1 MRTGNNAGF
10 QIHRMVEFE
19 ETALDVKG
27 RFRAVETV
35 VGDLATAAEALADHL
50 ETTKRVQVLR
60 RLSTTDSGLDLPH
73 STSYGPC
80 GPTRQVDQRTLE
92 LADRLWDEIPKLVN
106 AGRRSKPRFTVDLM
120 APVRQKPVDP
130 DAPLVTPKLGKK
142 VMSVHMQMAATGRPH
157 PATALESLAKA
168 LSDEKPRPV
177 LCIDTGDIT
186 LWASLCYPHFGR
198 TLSSERLGTMGYGL
212 CAGIAAL
219 QTLPAP
225 QRAVVVVGDG
235 GFQMTLQEL
244 ATFKQ
249 HRRPGQRLL
258 VIVFDNAL
266 LGRVIFGFD
275 GAAGCEID
283 GPDCVA
289 LSKAYGGD
297 GIRVE
302 KAGELPAAIDAAVAS
317 TSGLFIMHV
326 LIDPLLK
333 ADMAAFI
340 DKAAMNSG

>member
-35 VGDLATAAEALADHL
+35 VGDLATAAEALSDQL
-50 ETTKRVQVLR
+50 ETTKRAQVLR

-80 GPTRQVDQRTLE
+80 GPTQQVDQRTLE

-198 TLSSERLGTMGYGL
+198 TLSFETVHKPNF
-212 CAGIAAL
+212 AACPHDL
-219 QTLPAP
+219 HPTNCLL
-225 QRAVVVVGDG
+225 RAQV
-235 GFQMTLQEL
+235 
-244 ATFKQ
+244 
-249 HRRPGQRLL
+249 
-258 VIVFDNAL
+258 
-266 LGRVIFGFD
+266 
-275 GAAGCEID
+275 
-283 GPDCVA
+283 
-289 LSKAYGGD
+289 
-297 GIRVE
+297 
-302 KAGELPAAIDAAVAS
+302 
-317 TSGLFIMHV
+317 
-326 LIDPLLK
+326 
-333 ADMAAFI
+333 
-340 DKAAMNSG
+340 

>member
-10 QIHRMVEFE
+10 QIHKMVEFE

-35 VGDLATAAEALADHL
+35 VGDLATAAEKLADHL

-60 RLSTTDSGLDLPH
+60 RLPTSDSGIDIPR
-73 STSYGPC
+73 STSFC
-80 GPTRQVDQRTLE
+80 GLPTQQVDQRTLE
-92 LADRLWDEIPKLVN
+92 LADRLWDEIPKLVK
-106 AGRRSKPRFTVDLM
+106 AGRRSKPRYTVDLM

-130 DAPLVTPKLGKK
+130 NAPLVTPQLGGK

-168 LSDEKPRPV
+168 LSDEMPRPV

-297 GIRVE
+297 GVRVE

-317 TSGLFIMHV
+317 PSGLFILHI

>member
-1 MRTGNNAGF
+1 M
-10 QIHRMVEFE
+10 
-19 ETALDVKG
+19 K
-27 RFRAVETV
+27 
-35 VGDLATAAEALADHL
+35 
-50 ETTKRVQVLR
+50 
-60 RLSTTDSGLDLPH
+60 
-73 STSYGPC
+73 
-80 GPTRQVDQRTLE
+80 
-92 LADRLWDEIPKLVN
+92 
-106 AGRRSKPRFTVDLM
+106 AGRRSKPRYTVDLM

-168 LSDEKPRPV
+168 LSDEQPRPV

-249 HRRPGQRLL
+249 HCRPGQRLL

-266 LGRVIFGFD
+266 LGRVLCGNQIS
-275 GAAGCEID
+275 GAPRHRREPSSLTG
-283 GPDCVA
+283 
-289 LSKAYGGD
+289 
-297 GIRVE
+297 
-302 KAGELPAAIDAAVAS
+302 
-317 TSGLFIMHV
+317 
-326 LIDPLLK
+326 
-333 ADMAAFI
+333 
-340 DKAAMNSG
+340 